1 MGLQDT
7 ISALVRAEIR
17 STVTRDQ
24 GGAQGGGGF
33 SGLDRYDQL
42 VAQAFTNGSNSGQ
55 ALGAFTSEF
64 TVLFPGPNI
73 VQLASNDPLVG
84 MSDDEP
90 STDPAN
96 SQLRAIIFEN
106 LDDPVTGNFYDVMPS
121 AGAAGLDGWILG
133 GTGGQPPLL
142 RVPAGSVLLASFP
155 NGLPAWTTPGN
166 GDGLELTPDTAA
178 ILARMTYLFG

>member
-7 ISALVRAEIR
+7 LSAIVRAEIR
-17 STVTRDQ
+17 STVSRSQ
-24 GGAQGGGGF
+24 GGAQGGGDF
-33 SGLDRYDQL
+33 SGLDRYDHL
-42 VAQAFTNGSNSGQ
+42 VAKAFTNGIGNLQ

-64 TVLFPGPNI
+64 TVLFPGPNV
-73 VQLASNDPLVG
+73 VQLASNDPLG
-84 MSDDEP
+84 AMSDDAP

-106 LDDPVTGNFYDVMPS
+106 LDDPITGNFYDVMPA
-121 AGAAGLDGWILG
+121 AGGAGLDGWILG
-133 GTGGQPPLL
+133 GTGGQPPLI
-142 RVPAGSVLLASFP
+142 RINPGSVELAVFP

-178 ILARMTYLFG
+178 MLARMTYLFG